1 MKALVCV
8 KRVIDY
14 NVKPR
19 VKSDGTGVDLAN
31 VKMSMNPFDEI
42 AVEEAIRLKE
52 KGVVSEIVAL
62 SVGPAKAQETL
73 RTALAMGAGRAV
85 LVQVDD
91 GVEVEP
97 LAVAKIVKGVADEE
111 APGLIIT
118 GKQAIDD
125 DSNQVGQMVAA
136 LMGRPQGT
144 FAGEVTVD
152 GDHVTVKREVDG
164 GLETVKLALPAI
176 VTTDL
181 RLNEPRYASLPNI
194 MKAKKKPIDEK
205 TPADLG
211 VDIAPRIKVLSVEE
225 PPKRKAGVKVP
236 DIATLVQKLKVEAG
250 VI

>member
-1 MKALVCV
+1 MKLLVPV

-14 NVKPR
+14 NVKVR
-19 VKSDGTGVDLAN
+19 VKADGSGVDLAN

-52 KGVVSEIVAL
+52 AGKAEEVVVVSI
-62 SVGPAKAQETL
+62 GPDKAAETI
-73 RTALAMGAGRAV
+73 RTALAMGADRGI
-85 LVQVDD
+85 LVKTD
-91 GVEVEP
+91 ETVEP
-97 LAVAKIVKGVADEE
+97 LAVAKILKAVVALEN
-111 APGLIIT
+111 PGLVIL

-125 DSNQVGQMVAA
+125 DCNQTGQMLAA
-136 LMGRPQGT
+136 LLGWAQGT
-144 FAGEVTVD
+144 FASKITLGEGSVEVT
-152 GDHVTVKREVDG
+152 REVDG

-211 VDIAPRIKVLSVEE
+211 VDAAPRLAVLKTEE
-225 PPKRKAGVKVP
+225 PAGRTAGVKV
-236 DIATLVQKLKVEAG
+236 ASVAELVMKLKTEAG
-250 VI
+250 VL